1 MNNNVKQKLY
11 YMTKLISNQNSSA
24 PNTINTAIRI
34 PTEVYEKINNQAIQ
48 EDKTVS
54 SIINHILRKYV
65 SWDQFVSDVGFVF
78 LQKPFVQS
86 IFEHISEE
94 DLVKAART
102 VCYTG
107 MRDAISFIH
116 GKNDVDS
123 IIDVIKLWLSA
134 SKFTNTVIK
143 SENTVELRIQHN
155 LNQKCSLYMG
165 TLISMLFADLNMKP
179 EKSLLRDH
187 SLILSFKI
195 PSSRK

>member
-1 MNNNVKQKLY
+1 
-11 YMTKLISNQNSSA
+11 MTKLTSNQTTSA
-24 PNTINTAIRI
+24 ASTINTAIRI
-34 PTEVYEKINNQAIQ
+34 PTDVYEKINNQAIQ

-78 LQKPFVQS
+78 LQKPFVRS
-86 IFEHISEE
+86 IFERISEE

-102 VCYTG
+102 SCYTG

-143 SENTVELRIQHN
+143 SENTIEFRIQHN
-155 LNQKCSLYMG
+155 LSQKCSLYMG
-165 TLISMLFADLNMKP
+165 TLITMLFADLNMKP
-179 EKSLLRDH
+179 EKSLLKDH
-187 SLILSFKI
+187 SLILTFRM
-195 PSSRK
+195 PPSRK